1 MQTIIGILEA
11 VGVFLAGV
19 LARFGIVVVM
29 IAVVALP
36 ALVLALA
43 AHWLSLRHQRA
54 LGLHAVR
61 GLVVRSGARY
71 APGHTWLAARKS
83 GSLEIGIDDLAQRIL
98 PSVTAVELPRAGTTL
113 KKGEVVATL
122 HGGGR
127 AVPIAAPVNGTV
139 VGVNASVVREFPGGL
154 GAMTAARE
162 RGCQRGLLAE
172 RLSST
177 VPAGAIEHA
186 GSPGPSPSSPRRA
199 AGVHPAHRAAAGAA
213 ERRGAERHLRGRR
226 GAPRRRLPARR
237 AERALRRAGE
247 REDGGGARAPR
258 LAGRGG
264 PLRLGG
270 WPGRALPTGGGGA
283 GGGSRAPAHRAAR
296 GGSPFDSGPGR

>member
-98 PSVTAVELPRAGTTL
+98 PSVTAVELPRAGSSL
-113 KKGEVVATL
+113 KKGEIVATL

-127 AVPIAAPVNGTV
+127 AVPIAAPVTGTV
-139 VGVNASVVREFPGGL
+139 VGVNASVVRDPGLVKRDGYGRGWLVAIAPEGEDWARLPEGAEAERWMGAESLRFTRFLEDKLGVAAADGGELVAPAPWLIGDDGYRALAAAFL
-154 GAMTAARE
+154 GA
-162 RGCQRGLLAE
+162 
-172 RLSST
+172 
-177 VPAGAIEHA
+177 
-186 GSPGPSPSSPRRA
+186 
-199 AGVHPAHRAAAGAA
+199 
-213 ERRGAERHLRGRR
+213 
-226 GAPRRRLPARR
+226 
-237 AERALRRAGE
+237 
-247 REDGGGARAPR
+247 
-258 LAGRGG
+258 
-264 PLRLGG
+264 
-270 WPGRALPTGGGGA
+270 
-283 GGGSRAPAHRAAR
+283 
-296 GGSPFDSGPGR
+296 